1 MINNLID
8 DFLGFLSSS
17 KGASDST
24 VKEYYYDLRT
34 FMRFILIRRKI
45 VKDIEFKNIDIDLI
59 TLDIIKSIKKE
70 DIYAFTY
77 FLDRKLKNSNRTKNR
92 KLSSIRTFFKYLSS
106 KVDLIEYNPAEDIDS
121 PKIERSLPIY
131 LDLDEAMLILKEISN
146 SEQQPKFK
154 FRDYAILTLF
164 LNCGMRLSELSNLNL
179 NDIKTNI
186 LRITGK
192 GRKQRE
198 VFLNNACRK
207 ALDDY
212 LRVRPDIDNED
223 ALFLSMRNSRMNNR
237 SIQHMV
243 EKHIKNS
250 GLDTSKYTVH
260 KLRHTAATLMYQY
273 GSADIRS
280 LQEILGH
287 ESVSTTQI
295 YTHVNNKALKDT
307 IESNPLSNIN
317 YTEVD
322 NTENNEK

>member
-17 KGASDST
+17 KGASENT
-24 VKEYYYDLRT
+24 IKEYYYDLRT
-34 FMRFILIRRKI
+34 FMRFILIRRGI
-45 VKDIEFKNIDIDLI
+45 VEDIDFKDIDIDLVD
-59 TLDIIKSIKKE
+59 LDLIKSIKKE
-70 DIYAFTY
+70 DIYSFTS
-77 FLDRKLKNSNRTKNR
+77 FLDRKMKNSNRTKNR
-92 KLSSIRTFFKYLSS
+92 KLSSIRTFFKYLST

-121 PKIERSLPIY
+121 PKIERSLPVY
-131 LDLDEAMLILKEISN
+131 LDLDEAMSILKEISN
-146 SEQQPKFK
+146 SNQQPKYK
-154 FRDYAILTLF
+154 SRDYAIVTLF
-164 LNCGMRLSELSNLNL
+164 LNCGMRLSELSSLNL
-179 NDIKTNI
+179 DDIKTNI
-186 LRITGK
+186 LRVTGK

-198 VFLNNACRK
+198 IFLNNACRD
-207 ALDDY
+207 ALDEY
-212 LRVRPDIDNED
+212 LKFRPDVDDE
-223 ALFLSMRNSRMNNR
+223 ALFLSMRNNRMNNR

-295 YTHVNNKALKDT
+295 YTHVNNRALKET
-307 IESNPLSNIN
+307 IENNPLSNIN
-317 YTEVD
+317 Y
-322 NTENNEK
+322 NQNNENDKKDK

>member
-17 KGASDST
+17 KGASENT
-24 VKEYYYDLRT
+24 IKEYYYDLRT
-34 FMRFILIRRKI
+34 FMRFILIRRGI
-45 VKDIEFKNIDIDLI
+45 VEDIDFKDIDIDLVD
-59 TLDIIKSIKKE
+59 LDLIKSIKKE
-70 DIYAFTY
+70 DIYSFTS
-77 FLDRKLKNSNRTKNR
+77 FLDRKMKNSNRTKNR
-92 KLSSIRTFFKYLSS
+92 KLSSIRTFFKYLST

-121 PKIERSLPIY
+121 PKIERSLPVY
-131 LDLDEAMLILKEISN
+131 LDLDEAMSILKEISN
-146 SEQQPKFK
+146 SNQQPKYK
-154 FRDYAILTLF
+154 SRDYAIVTLF
-164 LNCGMRLSELSNLNL
+164 LNCGMRLSELSSLNL
-179 NDIKTNI
+179 DDIKTNI
-186 LRITGK
+186 LRVTGK

-198 VFLNNACRK
+198 IFLNNACRD
-207 ALDDY
+207 ALDEY
-212 LRVRPDIDNED
+212 LKFRPDVDDE
-223 ALFLSMRNSRMNNR
+223 ALFLSMRNNRMNNR

-295 YTHVNNKALKDT
+295 YTHVNNRALKET
-307 IESNPLSNIN
+307 IENNPLSNIK
-317 YTEVD
+317 VRSD
-322 NTENNEK
+322 